1 MSPYFSRLVASM
13 RHLVLTCL
21 AVSLISACASG
32 PPDSNG
38 NGSLGQNVG
47 AAAGGAASQ
56 AREGFADAA
65 SAPLEDFNL
74 VRREI
79 PPLLA
84 GMPSPYHI
92 DLELTCARI
101 EMDLAELDAVLGQDW
116 DTLAPDKRLNTEI
129 LADEAA
135 DAALDTV
142 RSVSTGWIP
151 FRGLVRKAT
160 GAESH
165 EKRYN
170 QAYRIGAQRR
180 AYLKGYGQAAG
191 CDLPARPDFE
201 TLRQRDAAKDDRI
214 RYK

>member
-1 MSPYFSRLVASM
+1 M
-13 RHLVLTCL
+13 RHLVLTFL
-21 AVSLISACASG
+21 AAALISACASR
-32 PPDSNG
+32 PADSNG
-38 NGSLGQNVG
+38 NGNLGQNVG
-47 AAAGGAASQ
+47 SAAGGAASQ
-56 AREGFADAA
+56 TRDGFADAA

-84 GMPSPYHI
+84 AMPSPYHI
-92 DLELTCARI
+92 DPELTCARI
-101 EMDLAELDAVLGQDW
+101 DMDLAELDAVLGQDW

-135 DAALDTV
+135 EAALDTV

-151 FRGLVRKAT
+151 FRGLLRKAT

-180 AYLKGYGQAAG
+180 AYLKGYGLAAG
-191 CDLPARPDFE
+191 CELPARPDFE
-201 TLRQRDAAKDDRI
+201 TMREREASREERI
-214 RYK
+214 KYR